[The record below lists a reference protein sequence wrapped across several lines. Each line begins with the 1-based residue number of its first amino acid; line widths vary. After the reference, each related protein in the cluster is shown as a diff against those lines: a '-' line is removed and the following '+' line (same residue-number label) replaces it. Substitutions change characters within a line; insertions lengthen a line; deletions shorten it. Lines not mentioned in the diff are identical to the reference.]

1 MSNFIETPDSQAVL
15 SRVQELCGINP
26 KIWKDLTDAG
36 TFRDCLSYKDYFTTL
51 VNYYRQNKEAKDLV
65 AKAKLAEAEAKPRF
79 KNSELRDKLD
89 QVTIAEK
96 IQKINLD
103 KTRQEELLIKV
114 LASRMEYIDKRNI
127 ESLLLASFTNIC
139 NMLRHTAEEAP
150 EVQEVID
157 KCIKEIYDLALR
169 LEEDAILDK
178 QNYVTTKLKAEFSI
192 EELESTFDFTLEEES

>member
-1 MSNFIETPDSQAVL
+1 MTTPFIQSSDDQAVL
-15 SRVQELCGINP
+15 SRVYEVCGINA

-36 TFRDCLSYKDYFTTL
+36 VFRECLSYKDYFTTL
-51 VNYYRQNKEAKDLV
+51 VSHYRYNKEAKDLA
-65 AKAKLAEAEAKPRF
+65 AKAKLIEAEAKPRF
-79 KNSELRDKLD
+79 KNTELRDQLD

-114 LASRMEYIDKRNI
+114 LASRLEYIAKNNI
-127 ESLLLASFTNIC
+127 EALLLSSFTNIC
-139 NMLRHTAEEAP
+139 NMLRHTAEENP

-157 KCIKEIYDLALR
+157 KCIKEIYNLALQ

-178 QNYVTTKLKAEFSI
+178 QNYVTTKLKTEFSI
-192 EELESTFDFTLEEES
+192 EEITSTFDFTREES

>member
-1 MSNFIETPDSQAVL
+1 MASYIETPDTPAVL

-26 KIWKDLTDAG
+26 KTWKDLTDIG
-36 TFRDCLSYKDYFTTL
+36 TFRECITYKDFATTL

-65 AKAKLAEAEAKPRF
+65 VKAKLAEAEAKPRF

-114 LASRMEYIDKRNI
+114 LVSRLEYIAKGNI
-127 ESLLLASFTNIC
+127 EALLLSSFTNIC
-139 NMLRHTAEEAP
+139 NMLRHTAEENP
-150 EVQEVID
+150 QVQEVID
-157 KCIKEIYDLALR
+157 RCIKEIYDLAIQ
-169 LEEDAILDK
+169 LEEDAILDR
-178 QNYVTTKLKAEFSI
+178 QNYVTTKLKTEFSI
-192 EELESTFDFTLEEES
+192 EEIESTFDFTMEEES